1 MQEDPFERF
10 LGDLEYPLFI
20 VTARVGHGGE
30 PTGCLVGF
38 ATQCS
43 ISPPRM
49 LVCISK
55 VNHSFLIMSRATHL
69 AVHVVDHDQRELA
82 ELFGGKTGDE
92 INKFELCQWIAGPFD
107 VPLVVAPRRR
117 MLVRV
122 IERHDL
128 GDHLGILVSP
138 LETIATASDQL
149 SPSQI
154 KDLVPGHPL

>member
-10 LGDLEYPLFI
+10 LGELEYPLFI
-20 VTARVGHGGE
+20 VTARLGDGTE

-43 ISPPRM
+43 IDPPRM

-55 VNHSFLIMSRATHL
+55 ANHSFLIMSQATHL

-82 ELFGGKTGDE
+82 ELFGGETGDE
-92 INKFELCQWIAGPFD
+92 INKFERCQWIVGPFG
-107 VPLVVAPRRR
+107 VPLIAGPRRR
-117 MLVRV
+117 MLARV
-122 IERHDL
+122 IERRDL
-128 GDHLGILVSP
+128 GDHLGLLVSP
-138 LETIATASDQL
+138 LETIATPSEPL